1 MEHNFDYCL
10 KIMLKSEG
18 GYVWHKDDPG
28 GQTNLGVTK
37 AVYDEFYETD
47 ADEETMRGLK
57 ESDVRPIYYENYWM
71 RCRCDDLP
79 TGVDLQVF
87 DIAVNS
93 GSGRSGKILQRV
105 VGATIDGGIGEK
117 TLAAVAEMEPSDIIR
132 AMGVERE
139 LFYRDLKTFDTFG
152 KGWLNRNKHTTDT
165 ALEMENIEV
174 LKNEGVPV

>member
-10 KIMLKSEG
+10 RTMLKSEG
-18 GYVWHKDDPG
+18 GYSNHSQDPG
-28 GQTNLGVTK
+28 GMTNFGVTK
-37 AVYDEFYETD
+37 RVYDEFYETD
-47 ADEETMRGLK
+47 ADEETMRNLK
-57 ESDVRPIYYENYWM
+57 EAEVKPIYFENYWS

-79 TGVDLQVF
+79 TGVDLQTF

-93 GSGRSGKILQRV
+93 GSGRAGRILQTV

-117 TLAAVAEMEPSDIIR
+117 TLAAVAKMEPSDIIR

-139 LFYRDLKTFDTFG
+139 LFYRDLKAFDTFG
-152 KGWLNRNKHTTDT
+152 NGWLNRNNHTTEI
-165 ALEMENIEV
+165 ALEMENIEA